1 MIHYRWAVIKI
12 TYSEIGIT
20 KRAEPNKRFTVRKIV
35 PADQEGRRNK
45 KQATRKN
52 VEVAA
57 LLELLLP

>member
-35 PADQEGRRNK
+35 PADQEGRR
-45 KQATRKN
+45 KN

-57 LLELLLP
+57 LPELLLP